1 MNSVISV
8 NKVLI
13 RLPDERWLHITL
25 GHPEIA
31 EFYFEILETIQNPD
45 EIYEGKTGELLATK
59 LFSQLNGKFVVVVYK
74 ELSADDGFVIT
85 AYISN
90 KKQEFL
96 KRNKIWVSQK

>member
-1 MNSVISV
+1 MNSVLSI

-13 RLPDERWLHITL
+13 RLPNERWVHITM

-31 EFYFEILETIQNPD
+31 EYYFEVLETIQAPD
-45 EIYEGKTGELLATK
+45 EIYEGKGGELLATK
-59 LFSQLNGKFVVVVYK
+59 IFSQLNGKFVVVVYK

-96 KRNKIWVSQK
+96 KRNKIWVSQR